1 MECIMFS
8 IFPSSYC
15 YYGTSCTTKQTSSHK
30 QLRTFF
36 FSNQYARREFVFTRQ
51 SSRNY
56 ELRSLIINGQIQNGA
71 TGETSRNKRFMMEG
85 LHQDGDILAG
95 KYKITGILGQGG
107 SSITYEAEVGDGE
120 KVALKAMSL
129 RNMRGWKELDLFERE
144 CRVLQSLQHPSIPQY
159 IDYFEVDTDRDR
171 VFYIVQKIASGKSLA
186 DLVQSGWHVSEKE
199 IKEVTIKVL
208 DILRYLGDLR
218 PPVIHRDIKPEN
230 IIWDTSTRRISLVD
244 FGAVQDAVSITMIG
258 STVVGTYGY
267 MAPEQFQNRA
277 TLQTDLYGLGCTILY
292 ILSGRSPSSFPQKRL
307 KIDFKGLV
315 PMSSHFAN
323 IVERLLEPAPED
335 RFQSADEVIEALM
348 SEDGFLNKAASKNS
362 NMRELRNRKI
372 SQPAGTK
379 VLLTR
384 TSSQL
389 KISIPPGGVTAETAG
404 TGTFA
409 VAWNAFIAFW
419 TGSAIRMGAPL
430 FFTLF
435 SLPFWFVGIRL
446 AKRTVSSLV
455 IGADL
460 NFGSKKFSI
469 TWKLGNLWSYRVD
482 GQTKDIISVGL
493 IIEAEQNGQPITA
506 ACVKEGVNSHTFGA
520 SLELIEKKWL
530 VHEINDFLGL
540 SPLQQDSFPRV

>member
-159 IDYFEVDTDRDR
+159 IDYFE
-171 VFYIVQKIASGKSLA
+171 IASGKSLA